1 MARPTVYKPEYC
13 DLVVDLG
20 RQGKS
25 VVQMAC
31 AIDVVR
37 STLYEWCKDHP
48 EFSDAFTRAKQLSQD
63 WWENQAQ
70 CGLTADRFNA
80 QLWSRSM
87 AARFPEDYQERKG
100 VELSGPGGADIK
112 TTTRIELVAAVAPD
126 SDVNGTD

>member
-48 EFSDAFTRAKQLSQD
+48 EFSDAFTRARQLSQD
-63 WWENQAQ
+63 WWETQAQ

-100 VELSGPGGADIK
+100 MELSGPGGADIK

>member
-63 WWENQAQ
+63 WWETQAQ

-126 SDVNGTD
+126 TDVNGTD

>member
-20 RQGKS
+20 KQGKS

-63 WWENQAQ
+63 WWETQAQ